1 MNGMVGAED
10 QYPQPPFWQTYRVP
24 LILGGAGVIVIITSL
39 ILLIKT
45 VQTATPI
52 EFSSSVEEEEGKEG
66 QERTLSKISID
77 VEGAV
82 ASPGVYQLPRESR
95 VEDAIAAA
103 GGLASDADT
112 ERIAAT
118 INRAAKV
125 VDGGKLYFPRQGE
138 RQGASLSTQELQAQ
152 GRALGSQLSTVSVN
166 AASQSELEALAG
178 VGPVTAQKII
188 TNRPY
193 QTIEELV
200 SKKAMGQSLF
210 NKLKEQLTL

>member
-1 MNGMVGAED
+1 MNSMVGAED
-10 QYPQPPFWQTYRVP
+10 QHPQPPFWQTYRVP
-24 LILGGAGVIVIITSL
+24 LVLCGVGIVVIIISL

-52 EFSSSVEEEEGKEG
+52 EFSHSSPAETAGSSG
-66 QERTLSKISID
+66 QALTIRVDI
-77 VEGAV
+77 EGAV
-82 ASPGVYQLPRESR
+82 VSPGVYELPRDSR

-118 INRAAKV
+118 VNRAAKL
-125 VDGGKLYFPRQGE
+125 VDGGKLYFPKQGE
-138 RQGASLSTQELQAQ
+138 RQGQTLSTQELQAQ

-166 AASQSELEALAG
+166 TASQSELEALAG

-188 TNRPY
+188 NNRPY
-193 QTIEELV
+193 QTLQELLA
-200 SKKAMGQSLF
+200 KKVLSASLYK
-210 NKLKEQLTL
+210 KLKDQLTL